1 VNIYLNSIQA
11 AGMSADKCV
20 QLRDEYLAEEHSF
33 DGKCEILRAISQPR
47 NLSADIP
54 ARKAKKG
61 FILIYNPLINFHTF
75 QRVWLTVLPAPCF
88 QVRLEFFS
96 LSSML
101 KLHENGW
108 ISQ

>member
-1 VNIYLNSIQA
+1 MNIWLKMNSL
-11 AGMSADKCV
+11 KN
-20 QLRDEYLAEEHSF
+20 EYLAKKHSF
-33 DGKCEILRAISQPR
+33 DGKCEILRTISQPR
-47 NLSADIP
+47 KLSADIP
-54 ARKAKKG
+54 ARIARKG
-61 FILIYNPLINFHTF
+61 FILIYNPLKNFNTF
-75 QRVWLTVLPAPCF
+75 QHAWLTVLPAPCF